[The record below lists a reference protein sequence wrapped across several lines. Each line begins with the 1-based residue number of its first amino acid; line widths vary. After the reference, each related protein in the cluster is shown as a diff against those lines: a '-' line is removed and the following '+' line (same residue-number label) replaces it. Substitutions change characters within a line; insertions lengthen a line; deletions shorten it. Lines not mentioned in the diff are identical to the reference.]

1 MKKRRRF
8 LGAGVL
14 AVYALMFVVSDAA
27 KATSETATVT
37 AYVTAK
43 NISVALTTNG
53 SVDFQT
59 INLSSHQDTTSG
71 GVNDTET
78 AQNDGNVDEDFNIK
92 ATTTT
97 AWTLVATP
105 GANQY
110 SLQFCITDCDGT
122 PTWNNVGIDP
132 SYATLASDVV
142 STGTQAFDL
151 RVGTPSSSA
160 SYTQQTITVTI
171 QAVAA
176 TP

>member
-43 NISVALTTNG
+43 NISVALPSDG
-53 SVDFQT
+53 SVSFGT
-59 INLSSHQDTTSG
+59 INLSSHADTTAS

-105 GANQY
+105 AANQY
-110 SLQFCITDCDGT
+110 TLQFCITDCDGA
-122 PTWNNVGIDP
+122 PTWTNVGIDP
-132 SYATLASDVV
+132 SYATLASDIT
-142 STGTQAFDL
+142 STSTQNFDL
-151 RVGTPSSSA
+151 RVGTPSSSS
-160 SYTQQTITVTI
+160 SYTQQTITVTV
-171 QAVAA
+171 QAAAA
-176 TP
+176 T